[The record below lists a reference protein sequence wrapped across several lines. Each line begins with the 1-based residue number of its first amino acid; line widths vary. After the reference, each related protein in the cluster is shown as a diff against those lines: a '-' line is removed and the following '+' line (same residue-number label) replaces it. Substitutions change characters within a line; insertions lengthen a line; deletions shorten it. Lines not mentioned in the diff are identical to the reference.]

1 MLKESIA
8 GWNFY
13 SKLDDF
19 NIMTQKSILIH
30 FAMDF
35 TIEIVNLEVLTDF
48 WKFGIYFY
56 KDGGSA
62 AIEFTPQVLE
72 NLQHKCI
79 RFINY
84 KR

>member
-1 MLKESIA
+1 MAK
-8 GWNFY
+8 
-13 SKLDDF
+13 
-19 NIMTQKSILIH
+19 
-30 FAMDF
+30 
-35 TIEIVNLEVLTDF
+35 
-48 WKFGIYFY
+48 IYFY

-84 KR
+84 KRLKSTSAKKFTARARSASAVNFLARVM